1 MLNPAFKDSK
11 EGAMHSILSMQLI
24 VLLFISYL
32 FFTSWNTAE
41 GTTYPIPEDVK
52 QRHFYNDD
60 LAETLSTELEAL
72 KNKFQ
77 ELEER
82 IRKCKGVSKLKPFT
96 YAKYT
101 TRYTPEQVENFLK
114 TGWIK
119 TKEFGWHLS
128 RKRIQET
135 LSSWMKKHENEIT
148 ELENNFTKDSIP
160 ENRIE
165 SLNKNRQKIS
175 DFMATRKTYLTR
187 LKKWDDWC
195 RKGPWLVEEA
205 HPNRLASEIES
216 LKRFISRED
225 AVCPSWLQKN
235 SDVSDLD
242 VDSLLKLAEVNL
254 EKKQKV
260 WDWYYGF
267 RKKPKGKLLFLTS
280 EGYRFMLNYQIYGPG
295 ARDEVMEKIKN
306 SIEQCWKGL
315 VKGVPFTTV
324 VLISIRNEGEPEDP
338 GAVQV
343 RIGAEDE
350 TVWPSSIALPY
361 HFDKTT
367 VAHEFGHGFGFPDRY
382 RDVYDFS
389 ERVYHTYQWD
399 IFTLM
404 SAQNIQEPLVTEKD
418 LGLLIDNYFKDETVH
433 KSAEDFINLSFP
445 TQ

>member
-1 MLNPAFKDSK
+1 MPYHAFKDSK

-32 FFTSWNTAE
+32 FFAPWNTAE
-41 GTTYPIPEDVK
+41 GTTYPITEDLK

-82 IRKCKGVSKLKPFT
+82 VRKCKGVSKLKPFT

-135 LSSWMKKHENEIT
+135 LPSWMKKHEDEIA
-148 ELENNFTKDSIP
+148 ELENNFTPDSIP
-160 ENRIE
+160 QNRIE

-175 DFMATRKTYLTR
+175 DYMATRKTYLTR

-195 RKGPWLVEEA
+195 RKGPWLIEDGN
-205 HPNRLASEIES
+205 PDLLAKEIES

-225 AVCPSWLQKN
+225 TVCPSWLQKD

-295 ARDEVMEKIKN
+295 ARDEVLEKIKN
-306 SIEQCWKGL
+306 GIEKYWKGS

-324 VLISIRNEGEPEDP
+324 VLISIRSKGESEDP

-361 HFDKTT
+361 HFDETT

-382 RDVYDFS
+382 RDIYDFS
-389 ERVYHTYQWD
+389 ENVYRTCQWD

-418 LGLLIDNYFKDETVH
+418 LSLLIDNYLKDETVH
-433 KSAEDFINLSFP
+433 KRTEDFTNLSFP